1 MQHFYSSLFFIA
13 FAPLHILKIN
23 GQENAEMINPA
34 VWSSSQHDL
43 IVHLRANSYNIT
55 AFVPNHP
62 GGPAVLQ
69 SVNGQDIEDYIE
81 GRKCA
86 LGVCHHHRYAY
97 QVLSQFE
104 MPSDVI
110 VGVNGKWY
118 NITAFLPNHPGGPF
132 VLKAVNGQQNVEEYL
147 EGRKCVFGVCH
158 RHSHAYEV
166 LSQLEMSSI
175 NTAAQLPSPQPQQNS
190 SNSSSVPYPLGRS
203 KSNSQPQKF
212 APLAKQNVTER
223 SNNSDS
229 DKKETIELRNNRPE
243 FGLSNNP
250 SHHQKKVE
258 KEEQIEKKLQ
268 RDKKFKQKSEGNVP
282 KSKNVPADQKQAGIG
297 NKKPNADIKK
307 PTHSS
312 IYANVTA
319 QNATKS
325 QQQKRSNDNKN
336 VTNSDRQ
343 LAENGQTN
351 GHDNRQKGTKTP
363 QQLTKSNSPAAPDNH
378 SAHRPLMRSP
388 RGHRGGAGEG
398 RRRRVPPPLCL
409 FVKRSEQPP
418 HDYKC
423 A

>member
-23 GQENAEMINPA
+23 GQENEEMINSA
-34 VWSSSQHDL
+34 FWSSSQHDV

-62 GGPAVLQ
+62 GGPTVLQ

-81 GRKCA
+81 GKKCA

-110 VGVNGKWY
+110 VGVKSKWY
-118 NITAFLPNHPGGPF
+118 NITAFVPNHPGGPF

-175 NTAAQLPSPQPQQNS
+175 NTAAQLSSPHLQQNS
-190 SNSSSVPYPLGRS
+190 SNSSFAPYPLGGP
-203 KSNSQPQKF
+203 KLNSPPQKF

-223 SNNSDS
+223 SNNKNNSE
-229 DKKETIELRNNRPE
+229 KETVELRNNQPE
-243 FGLSNNP
+243 FGLSNNR

-282 KSKNVPADQKQAGIG
+282 KSKNLPAEEHQKQAVGIG
-297 NKKPNADIKK
+297 NKK
-307 PTHSS
+307 
-312 IYANVTA
+312 ANTTKAPMLIRMHTDMKMTA
-319 QNATKS
+319 
-325 QQQKRSNDNKN
+325 
-336 VTNSDRQ
+336 
-343 LAENGQTN
+343 E
-351 GHDNRQKGTKTP
+351 
-363 QQLTKSNSPAAPDNH
+363 AA
-378 SAHRPLMRSP
+378 SM
-388 RGHRGGAGEG
+388 
-398 RRRRVPPPLCL
+398 
-409 FVKRSEQPP
+409 
-418 HDYKC
+418 
-423 A
+423 